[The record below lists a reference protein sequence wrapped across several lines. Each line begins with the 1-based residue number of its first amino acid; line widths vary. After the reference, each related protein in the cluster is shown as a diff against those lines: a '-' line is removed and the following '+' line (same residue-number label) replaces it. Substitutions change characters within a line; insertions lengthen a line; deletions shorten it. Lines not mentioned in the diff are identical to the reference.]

1 MLYIVII
8 AGGKGERFWPK
19 SVMQRPKQ
27 FHGIVTE
34 KTMLQETFHRVY
46 PEIERERIFVVA
58 GEHLKAII
66 AEQLPEIHEHNLIV
80 EPVGKNTAPAIG
92 LAAAYIGV
100 RDPGATVAVLS
111 ADHVVDPKD
120 DFLTALYTAS
130 EVSSMGYIVTFGVKP
145 SRPATEFGYIEV
157 EEEIPG
163 NFDHE
168 VFTVKKF
175 REKPSF
181 EKAKKY
187 VEQGTFLWNS
197 GMFIFEVSLFFEALK
212 RHMPILHKGL
222 LNIQNSIGTQR
233 ETAVKREEFEKFESI
248 SIDYGVMEKFDRIA
262 SLKPKFDWDDVGS
275 WSALERHLQKDG
287 KGNIVQGNVVTID
300 SSENIIIGDTSSL
313 ISLIGIDDIIVVK
326 EENRILLCKKSM
338 DQKVKDLLK
347 EISRDRSKW
356 QFL

>member
-1 MLYIVII
+1 VLYIVII

-19 SVMQRPKQ
+19 SVRERPKQ
-27 FHGIVTE
+27 FHGIVTK

-46 PEIERERIFVVA
+46 PEIERKRIFIVA
-58 GEHLKAII
+58 GEHLKGII
-66 AEQLPEIHEHNLIV
+66 GEQLPGIDDNNLIV

-92 LAAAYIGV
+92 LAAAYIGK
-100 RDPGATVAVLS
+100 RDPRATVAVLS

-120 DFLTALYTAS
+120 EFLNALHAAS
-130 EVSSMGYIVTFGVKP
+130 EVSSQGYIVTFGVKP

-175 REKPSF
+175 REKPSL
-181 EKAKKY
+181 EQAKKY

-197 GMFIFEVSLFFEALK
+197 GMFIFGVSLLFKALK
-212 RHMPILHKGL
+212 HHMPVLHKGL
-222 LNIQNSIGTQR
+222 LNIQSSIGTQR

-262 SLKPKFDWDDVGS
+262 TWKNLTG
-275 WSALERHLQKDG
+275 
-287 KGNIVQGNVVTID
+287 
-300 SSENIIIGDTSSL
+300 
-313 ISLIGIDDIIVVK
+313 
-326 EENRILLCKKSM
+326 
-338 DQKVKDLLK
+338 
-347 EISRDRSKW
+347 
-356 QFL
+356 